1 MTPEMALDLTYL
13 AIMMAA
19 KLCAPVLISSMV
31 VGVLVNVIQPV
42 TALKDQSLTFVPKL
56 VVAGVAIGLSMPW
69 AIEQMNGF
77 FHEMFGMFAQM
88 GPR

>member
-1 MTPEMALDLTYL
+1 MTPEMALDLTYM
-13 AIMMAA
+13 AILTAA
-19 KLCAPVLISSMV
+19 KLCAPVLISSIV
-31 VGVLVNVIQPV
+31 VGVLVNVLQTV

-56 VVAGVAIGLSMPW
+56 AVAAVAVGLSMPW

-77 FHEMFGMFAQM
+77 FREMFRMFAQM